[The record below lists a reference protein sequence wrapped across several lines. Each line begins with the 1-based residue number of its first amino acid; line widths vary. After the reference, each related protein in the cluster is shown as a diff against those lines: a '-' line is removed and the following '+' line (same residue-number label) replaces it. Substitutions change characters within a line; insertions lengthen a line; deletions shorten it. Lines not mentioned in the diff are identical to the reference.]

1 MRKLK
6 LSTYKSI
13 ITIPK
18 DSPRGIFHGFLTKR
32 ISIETL
38 EEFEQTLIDDGT
50 LSLDS
55 PKLLSVI
62 PELKIITESSKKR
75 KVSSKSR
82 KAKQRLIKKNSSQ
95 KINKKSNNKPK
106 TMTKTMTEER
116 HVEQKRA
123 SWRELPLY
131 NVDRK
136 KLTPR
141 QYIENYWAS
150 HHGGRPQRYAYLYDT
165 SLFNDEIKK
174 LNLKNLWNPLDQT
187 YYTMAKEAGVNRTML
202 MIAGS
207 DTLFTWHNEDMDLA
221 SINYMHWGAPK
232 YWVIVHRKFT
242 DKFRK
247 ALIRDFASTELT
259 PCKNPIK
266 HKNYTT
272 DLQWLEDNGIEYSI
286 VSSIFRVVIRLLDI
300 PNLF

>member
-1 MRKLK
+1 
-6 LSTYKSI
+6 
-13 ITIPK
+13 
-18 DSPRGIFHGFLTKR
+18 
-32 ISIETL
+32 
-38 EEFEQTLIDDGT
+38 
-50 LSLDS
+50 
-55 PKLLSVI
+55 
-62 PELKIITESSKKR
+62 
-75 KVSSKSR
+75 
-82 KAKQRLIKKNSSQ
+82 
-95 KINKKSNNKPK
+95 
-106 TMTKTMTEER
+106 
-116 HVEQKRA
+116 
-123 SWRELPLY
+123 
-131 NVDRK
+131 
-136 KLTPR
+136 
-141 QYIENYWAS
+141 
-150 HHGGRPQRYAYLYDT
+150 
-165 SLFNDEIKK
+165 
-174 LNLKNLWNPLDQT
+174 
-187 YYTMAKEAGVNRTML
+187 MAKEAGVNRTML

-221 SINYMHWGAPK
+221 SINYMHWGATK